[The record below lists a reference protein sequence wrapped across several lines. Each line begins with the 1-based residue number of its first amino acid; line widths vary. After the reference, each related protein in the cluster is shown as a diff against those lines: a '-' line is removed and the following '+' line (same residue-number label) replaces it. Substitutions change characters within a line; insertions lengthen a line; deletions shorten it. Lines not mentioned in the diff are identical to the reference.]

1 MITLTEGM
9 PAWAILTVLMV
20 VTMTLSDVLNNTA
33 TAIVA
38 APVGIAMA
46 EAARRVGGPVPD
58 GRGRCRF
65 GRVPDAHWP

>member
-1 MITLTEGM
+1 LSTLTEGL

-46 EAARRVGGPVPD
+46 ERLDVSPIRS
-58 GRGRCRF
+58 
-65 GRVPDAHWP
+65 